1 MHKFLIGDDE
11 KNILGEDLIKSILK
25 ITLPEK
31 IIMLRYDL
39 LTKPIILGNDLILGY
54 TKNESTKNYLYINLK
69 DNSVNHK
76 WNYEKSSS
84 VFINSNIELLEKS
97 LNVLDFYLDDLI
109 EQKELGEYHIFH
121 QRYANLLERLL
132 TKIDSKSVL
141 IGFWQNLIEEMKLG
155 VI

>member
-54 TKNESTKNYLYINLK
+54 TKNESTKNYLYINLN

>member
-54 TKNESTKNYLYINLK
+54 TKNESTKNYLYINLN

-141 IGFWQNLIEEMKLG
+141 IRFWQNLIEEMKLG

>member
-1 MHKFLIGDDE
+1 
-11 KNILGEDLIKSILK
+11 
-25 ITLPEK
+25 
-31 IIMLRYDL
+31 

-54 TKNESTKNYLYINLK
+54 TKNESTKNYLYINLN

-141 IGFWQNLIEEMKLG
+141 IRFWQNLIEEMKLG

>member
-1 MHKFLIGDDE
+1 MHKFLIGEDE

-54 TKNESTKNYLYINLK
+54 TKNESTKNYLYINLN